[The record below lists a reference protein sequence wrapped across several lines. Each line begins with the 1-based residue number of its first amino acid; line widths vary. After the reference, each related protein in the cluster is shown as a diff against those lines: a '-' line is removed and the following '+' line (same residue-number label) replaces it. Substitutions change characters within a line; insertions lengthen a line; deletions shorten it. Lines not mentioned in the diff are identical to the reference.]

1 MRKRLSQ
8 FVVPVGVVL
17 IIVMMVVP
25 LPTFLL
31 DLLIAL
37 NITGALL
44 ILLVSMYVKRPLDF
58 SSSRRCCWSPRCSG
72 SR

>member
-1 MRKRLSQ
+1 MKNRNLSK
-8 FVVPVGVVL
+8 FAVPIGVIG

-44 ILLVSMYVKRPLDF
+44 ILLVA
-58 SSSRRCCWSPRCSG
+58 
-72 SR
+72 

>member
-1 MRKRLSQ
+1 MKNRNVSRLA
-8 FVVPVGVVL
+8 VPVGVIG
-17 IIVMMVVP
+17 IIIMMVVP

-44 ILLVSMYVKRPLDF
+44 ILLTSMFVQRPLD
-58 SSSRRCCWSPRCSG
+58 
-72 SR
+72 